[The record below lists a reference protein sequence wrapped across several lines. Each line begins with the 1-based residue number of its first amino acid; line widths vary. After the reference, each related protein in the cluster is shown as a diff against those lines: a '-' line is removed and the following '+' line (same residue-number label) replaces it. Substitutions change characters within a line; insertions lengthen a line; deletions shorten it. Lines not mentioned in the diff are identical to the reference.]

1 MPQYVCALRYV
12 QIEPYVQPRAVSD
25 LKTKIETYNTVY
37 QKLLTLQSESC
48 GLDAPGK
55 SGT

>member
-1 MPQYVCALRYV
+1 MLQALKYMCQV
-12 QIEPYVQPRAVSD
+12 TYLQPRAVTD

-37 QKLLTLQSESC
+37 QKLLALQSESC
-48 GLDAPGK
+48 GLDVPGK